1 VTSVALALLAGF
13 LFAYAAGLQQQ
24 AGRASLVAPA
34 VHTHGRL
41 QVWLPITAALHGLLR
56 HPLFVLGWV
65 VNLGGFITQAVALHV
80 GSVALVQ
87 PVLVTQLLFTI
98 PIAAV
103 HTRRRPT
110 PTDFAAGAAVCLGV
124 GMFVAS
130 WGTRDNAVLADR
142 PRVLA
147 AVIAA
152 LCLALVLVAL
162 ASRMRS
168 SIRAVFASVA
178 AGLCFAVSAVL
189 MKLTLDSLLNAG
201 VGATAHDWCGYLL
214 AVSTCLGL
222 IIGQDA
228 LAAGALS
235 TAVAGMAITNP
246 VASAVIGVLAFDE
259 SAPTSVGSLAGLSIA
274 GLLLVVGVIGLAQS
288 ATIRA
293 DARDAEAHKVTRRQG
308 SATSWAHGLT
318 Q

>member
-1 VTSVALALLAGF
+1 MTSVALALLAGF

-24 AGRASLVAPA
+24 AGRASLHAPPA
-34 VHTHGRL
+34 HTPGRL
-41 QVWLPITAALHGLLR
+41 QVWLPITAALHRLLR
-56 HPLFVLGWV
+56 HPLFLLGWA
-65 VNLGGFITQAVALHV
+65 VNLGGFLTQAVALHV

-98 PIAAV
+98 PIAAL
-103 HTRRRPT
+103 HTRRKPT

-124 GMFVAS
+124 GLFVAS
-130 WGTRDNAVLADR
+130 WGTRGAVLAYR

-152 LCLALVLVAL
+152 LCLALLLVAL
-162 ASRMRS
+162 ASRMRP

-201 VGATAHDWCGYLL
+201 VGATARDWCGYLL
-214 AVSTCLGL
+214 AVSTALGL

-246 VASAVIGVLAFDE
+246 VASALIGVLAFHE
-259 SAPTSVGSLAGLSIA
+259 SVPSSKGALAGLSVA
-274 GLLLVVGVIGLAQS
+274 GLLLVAGVIGLAQS

-308 SATSWAHGLT
+308 SVTGWAHGLT